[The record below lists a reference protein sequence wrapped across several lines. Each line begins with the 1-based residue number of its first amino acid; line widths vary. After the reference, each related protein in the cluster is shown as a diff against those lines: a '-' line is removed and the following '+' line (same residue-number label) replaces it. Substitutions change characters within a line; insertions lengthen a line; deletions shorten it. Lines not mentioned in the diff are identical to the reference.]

1 MNLSNDTQTN
11 QLAEIT
17 IESATTYHDPFNEI
31 ILDAVFTEPTGKLR
45 RIPAFWAGSNSWR
58 IRYSSATL
66 GVHHFVTECSD
77 QQNESL
83 HQILGQIRIL
93 AYCGNNPLLRHGPIR
108 VADDKRHFAH
118 ADGTPFF
125 WLGDTWW
132 MGLTK
137 RLVWPEQ
144 FKQLTDDRKTKGF
157 NVVQIVAGLYP
168 DMPAFDERGAN
179 EEGFPW
185 KQDYSSIR
193 PQFFDAADR
202 RIMHLVEKGI
212 VPCILG
218 GWGFHLPWLGTEKM
232 KQHWRYLVARW
243 GALPVVWVAA
253 GEQTMP
259 WYLSSNKQQEKEQL
273 KQQWAEVIRYIK
285 QIEGFQRLI
294 TTHPQLSARE
304 SVTDPNL
311 LDFEMQQTG
320 HHHPTENHAKR
331 AAEGWQA
338 QPAMPV
344 ISAESRYEA
353 LGIVPPVTTRDVR
366 QAFWAHLLNSGC
378 AGHTY
383 GANGVWQAN
392 QPGQP
397 FGKSPGGNDW
407 GNLPWNEAMHLRGSN
422 QLAIAKRFLLSLPWY
437 NLHGICKP
445 KSRLSTLMS
454 LIRSPKT
461 AVAAAAA
468 PDGSI
473 ALYYLLT
480 QKPITVNM
488 ASFCAPVYASWFDPA
503 SGVQTPIAET
513 AFLNK
518 GRTKFTPP
526 GKNADGDNDWVLILQ
541 TKHL

>member
-1 MNLSNDTQTN
+1 MSLTSSTKSNQFT
-11 QLAEIT
+11 EIT

-31 ILDAVFTEPTGKLR
+31 TLDAVFTEPTGKLR
-45 RIPAFWAGSNSWR
+45 RIPAFWAGSNAWR

-66 GVHHFVTECSD
+66 GVHHFVTECCD

-83 HQILGQIRIL
+83 HGINGQISIT
-93 AYCGNNPLLRHGPIR
+93 AYCGDNPLLSHGPIQ

-144 FKQLTDDRKTKGF
+144 FKQLTNDRKTKGF

-185 KQDYSSIR
+185 EQDYTSIR

-202 RIMHLVEKGI
+202 RIMYLVEQGI
-212 VPCILG
+212 MPCILG
-218 GWGFHLPWLGTEKM
+218 GWGFHLPRLGTEKM

-243 GALPVVWVAA
+243 GALPVVWAAA

-259 WYLSSNKQQEKEQL
+259 WYLSSNKQQEQEQL
-273 KQQWAEVIRYIK
+273 KQQWTEVIRYIK
-285 QIEGFQRLI
+285 QIDGFQRLI

-304 SVTDPNL
+304 SVTDPYL

-320 HHHPTENHAKR
+320 HHQATEHHAKR

-338 QPAMPV
+338 QPVMPV
-344 ISAESRYEA
+344 ICAESRYEA
-353 LGIVPPVTTRDVR
+353 LGITPPVTARDAR
-366 QAFWAHLLNSGC
+366 QTFWAHLLNSGC

-383 GANGVWQAN
+383 GANGVWQVN

-422 QLAIAKRFLLSLPWY
+422 QLAAAKRFLLSLPWHA
-437 NLHGICKP
+437 LHGTGKP
-445 KSRLSTLMS
+445 KSRFATLMS
-454 LIRSPKT
+454 LIRSSKA
-461 AVAAAAA
+461 AVAAAA

-480 QKPITVNM
+480 QKPIKVNM

-503 SGVQTPIAET
+503 SGKQIPMTET

-518 GRTKFTPP
+518 GSAKFTPP
-526 GKNADGDNDWVLILQ
+526 SKNADGDSDWVLVLQ
-541 TKHL
+541 TKHK